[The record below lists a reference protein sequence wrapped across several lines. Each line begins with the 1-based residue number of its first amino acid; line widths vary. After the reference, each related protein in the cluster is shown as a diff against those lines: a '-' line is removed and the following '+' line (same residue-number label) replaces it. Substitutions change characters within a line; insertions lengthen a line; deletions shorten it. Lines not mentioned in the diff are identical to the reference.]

1 VLFVAVLAH
10 QGVRDVGAALARPG
24 PACWSSPSST
34 WPRCSATRSAGARCS
49 RTQCVPPVSLVLFA
63 RWIGE
68 SVNGLL
74 PVLQVGGNVAKAR
87 VLVRRGVPGAVA
99 GATVVVD
106 VTLVVA
112 TQVVFT
118 LVGIALLLAHLG
130 FTRLTLLAAA
140 GAAATTALLAVT
152 FVLQRR
158 SPFTL
163 LARLSGRIAG
173 ADRQALTAGAAA
185 IDAGVVELYRDRRPI
200 LASAAWHLVAWF
212 VGAGEVWLAL
222 MFLGHPVPLHTAVLL
237 ESLGQAV
244 RTGFFLVPGALGV
257 QEGGFVLLGGAL
269 GLAPDTA
276 LALSLTRRC
285 ARRGARTSGARRV
298 AARGGDG
305 VGARPVRGWR
315 REPPVHARARPQHG
329 RPCGGAHVE
338 RPARPGRHP
347 RRGPPARE
355 VRRSHP

>member
-1 VLFVAVLAH
+1 MQATSRTSPAALVTPGLVAGLVLFVAVLAN
-10 QGVRDVGAALARPG
+10 QGVRDVSAALAAAGPG
-24 PACWSSPSST
+24 LLVVALFHLAPMLGDALGWRALFSSPV
-34 WPRCSATRSAGARCS
+34 R
-49 RTQCVPPVSLVLFA
+49 PPVSLMLFA

-130 FTRLTLLAAA
+130 FTRLTLVAAA
-140 GAAATTALLAVT
+140 GAALTTALLAVT
-152 FVLQRR
+152 LVLQRS

-185 IDAGVVELYRDRRPI
+185 IDAGVVDLYRDRRPI

-222 MFLGHPVPLHTAVLL
+222 TFLGHPVPLHTAVLL

-257 QEGGFVLLGGAL
+257 QEGGFVLHGRAL

-276 LALSLTRRC
+276 LALSLTRRV
-285 ARRGARTSGARRV
+285 RDV
-298 AARGGDG
+298 ALGLPGLAAWQLAAAGS
-305 VGARPVRGWR
+305 
-315 REPPVHARARPQHG
+315 ARARSG
-329 RPCGGAHVE
+329 VA
-338 RPARPGRHP
+338 
-347 RRGPPARE
+347 
-355 VRRSHP
+355 S

>member
-1 VLFVAVLAH
+1 VQTTSRTSPTALVTPGLVAGLALFVALLAH
-10 QGVRDVGAALARPG
+10 QGVRDVSAALAAAGPGLLVVALFHLAPMLGDALGWRALFSYPVRP
-24 PACWSSPSST
+24 PI
-34 WPRCSATRSAGARCS
+34 
-49 RTQCVPPVSLVLFA
+49 SLVLFA

-276 LALSLTRRC
+276 LALSLTRRVRDM
-285 ARRGARTSGARRV
+285 ALGLPGL
-298 AARGGDG
+298 AAGQLAATTGS
-305 VGARPVRGWR
+305 
-315 REPPVHARARPQHG
+315 ARARSG
-329 RPCGGAHVE
+329 VA
-338 RPARPGRHP
+338 
-347 RRGPPARE
+347 
-355 VRRSHP
+355 S

>member
-1 VLFVAVLAH
+1 MQATPRTSATALVTPGLLAGLALFLAVLAH
-10 QGVRDVGAALARPG
+10 GGARDVGAALVAVGPG
-24 PACWSSPSST
+24 LLVVALFHVVPMLGDALGWRVLFSPGL
-34 WPRCSATRSAGARCS
+34 R
-49 RTQCVPPVSLVLFA
+49 PPVSLMLFA

-87 VLVRRGVPGAVA
+87 ALVRRGVPGAVA

-185 IDAGVVELYRDRRPI
+185 IDAGVVDLYRDRRAI
-200 LASAAWHLVAWF
+200 LGSAAWHLVAWF

-257 QEGGFVLLGGAL
+257 QEGGYVLLGGAL

-276 LALSLTRRC
+276 LALSLTRRV
-285 ARRGARTSGARRV
+285 RDV
-298 AARGGDG
+298 ALGLPGLAAWQLAAATGS
-305 VGARPVRGWR
+305 
-315 REPPVHARARPQHG
+315 ARARSG
-329 RPCGGAHVE
+329 VA
-338 RPARPGRHP
+338 
-347 RRGPPARE
+347 
-355 VRRSHP
+355 S

>member
-1 VLFVAVLAH
+1 VGGAQLPAGGRARRGAVLTDVQATPRTPPAFLVTPGLLAGLALFVALLAQ
-10 QGVRDVGAALARPG
+10 QGIGDVGAALAAAGPGLLLVAAFHLVPMLGDTLGWRALYAPTVRP
-24 PACWSSPSST
+24 
-34 WPRCSATRSAGARCS
+34 
-49 RTQCVPPVSLVLFA
+49 SLTLLLFA
-63 RWIGE
+63 RWVGE
-68 SVNGLL
+68 SVNNLL
-74 PVLQVGGNVAKAR
+74 PVLQMGGNIAKAR

-130 FTRLTLLAAA
+130 FTRLTLVAAA
-140 GAAATTALLAVT
+140 GAAATTAILAAT
-152 FVLQRR
+152 FVVQRR
-158 SPFTL
+158 APFTV

-185 IDAGVVELYRDRRPI
+185 IDAGVVDLYRDRRAV
-200 LASAAWHLVAWF
+200 LAAAGWHLVAWF

-222 MFLGHPVPLHTAVLL
+222 AVHGHPVPFHTAVLL

-276 LALSLTRRC
+276 LALSLTRRVRDLVLGLPGL
-285 ARRGARTSGARRV
+285 AAWQLTV
-298 AARGGDG
+298 AAGS
-305 VGARPVRGWR
+305 
-315 REPPVHARARPQHG
+315 ARARS
-329 RPCGGAHVE
+329 GAT
-338 RPARPGRHP
+338 
-347 RRGPPARE
+347 
-355 VRRSHP
+355 S

>member
-1 VLFVAVLAH
+1 MQATSRTSPAALVTPGLIVGLVLFVAVLAQ
-10 QGVRDVGAALARPG
+10 QGVRDVGAALAAAGPG
-24 PACWSSPSST
+24 LLVVALFHLAPMLGDALGWRALFASPV
-34 WPRCSATRSAGARCS
+34 R
-49 RTQCVPPVSLVLFA
+49 PPVSLILFA

-87 VLVRRGVPGAVA
+87 VLVRRGIPGAVA

-130 FTRLTLLAAA
+130 FTRLTLVAFA
-140 GAAATTALLAVT
+140 GAGVTAALLAVT
-152 FVLQRR
+152 FVAQRR

-185 IDAGVVELYRDRRPI
+185 IDAGVVDLYRDRRAV
-200 LASAAWHLVAWF
+200 LASATWHLVAWF

-222 MFLGHPVPLHTAVLL
+222 AFLGHPVPLHTAVLL

-244 RTGFFLVPGALGV
+244 RTGFFVVPGALGV
-257 QEGGFVLLGGAL
+257 QEGGYVLLGGAL
-269 GLAPDTA
+269 GLAPETS
-276 LALSLTRRC
+276 LALSLTRRV
-285 ARRGARTSGARRV
+285 RDV
-298 AARGGDG
+298 ALGLPGLA
-305 VGARPVRGWR
+305 AWQLAAAT
-315 REPPVHARARPQHG
+315 HSARARSG
-329 RPCGGAHVE
+329 VT
-338 RPARPGRHP
+338 
-347 RRGPPARE
+347 
-355 VRRSHP
+355 S